1 MSIAGAIWEI
11 LKNWLSSKRR
21 ALCLG
26 AGIDG
31 SLTREVPVVLSS
43 VYTDGTPT
51 TEVFLYGLALGV
63 KMR

>member
-1 MSIAGAIWEI
+1 MLVQFGEI
-11 LKNWLSSKRR
+11 LKNWLNNKRR

-31 SLTREVPVVLSS
+31 SLTPEVPVVLSC
-43 VYTDGTPT
+43 VNFTDGTPS

-63 KMR
+63 KTC